1 MQPVLPWDSMSFK
14 ETYSDLQISVLF
26 SSWLCTGGWK
36 YAGLI
41 SWPWTHTSSHINSLS
56 YSIYIFFRWAESWRQ
71 AQTLWRSIL
80 GEKLSAFSSCLISP
94 WDLTGFKVLDFRQ
107 FLVAHL
113 PPSTFPSPVNETWVF
128 FTVNKNNLCRIWRS
142 GVGFE
147 VIIVLSRVMWWKH
160 CQITFM
166 VLRTNA
172 RVSVSAVGVI
182 LRET

>member
-1 MQPVLPWDSMSFK
+1 MIYRFQCSFPPGCAEEAGNMQGLFLGHEYTHLP
-14 ETYSDLQISVLF
+14 ISIL
-26 SSWLCTGGWK
+26 
-36 YAGLI
+36 Y
-41 SWPWTHTSSHINSLS
+41 S
-56 YSIYIFFRWAESWRQ
+56 YSIYIFFCWAESWRR

-94 WDLTGFKVLDFRQ
+94 WALTGFKVLDFRQ

-128 FTVNKNNLCRIWRS
+128 FTVNKKNLCRIWRS